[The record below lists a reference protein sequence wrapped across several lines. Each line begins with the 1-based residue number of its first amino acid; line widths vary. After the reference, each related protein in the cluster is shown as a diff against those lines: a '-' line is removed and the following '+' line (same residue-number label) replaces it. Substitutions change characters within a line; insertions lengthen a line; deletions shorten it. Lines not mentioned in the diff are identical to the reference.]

1 MIKRTVPGRE
11 DMPAVEPPPYYVPEG
26 VRRREENIDDEQG
39 FKKHVEKINQYVGLL
54 FETREKA
61 SMSVHEKLVN

>member
-26 VRRREENIDDEQG
+26 VRRREEKIDDEEE
-39 FKKHVEKINQYVGLL
+39 FKKHIEHINKYVTLL
-54 FETREKA
+54 KGE
-61 SMSVHEKLVN
+61 SVAVH